1 MRFSILYLLVP
12 FLIKILSQALSLVL
26 GTMLLQSCNFLG
38 DGVIEASSVIIFDV
52 NFQFLI

>member
-26 GTMLLQSCNFLG
+26 GTMLLQPCNFLG

>member
-26 GTMLLQSCNFLG
+26 GTMFLQPCNFLG

>member
-12 FLIKILSQALSLVL
+12 FLIKVLSQALSLVL